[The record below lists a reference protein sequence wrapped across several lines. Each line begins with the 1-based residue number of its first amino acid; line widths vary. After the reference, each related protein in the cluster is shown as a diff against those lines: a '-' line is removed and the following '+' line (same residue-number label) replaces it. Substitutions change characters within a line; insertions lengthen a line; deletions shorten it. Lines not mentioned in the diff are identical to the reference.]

1 MCTITANT
9 HSLFGLYLRTMEWS
23 NILHAFSLSPYT
35 TWSASGLRN
44 SLLIFLLMYMEQS
57 SLLQTCTIAKYI
69 SFTSCY
75 RNPVPSKR
83 VKPYEISR
91 TLQES
96 DGTLLSSSDSDEMC
110 THLGAPLNT
119 SRHMFTEL
127 QNTYMSKL

>member
-9 HSLFGLYLRTMEWS
+9 HSLFELYLRTMEWS
-23 NILHAFSLSPYT
+23 NILHTFSLSPYT
-35 TWSASGLRN
+35 TWSASGLRD
-44 SLLIFLLMYMEQS
+44 SLLLMYMEQS
-57 SLLQTCTIAKYI
+57 SLLLTCMIAKYI
-69 SFTSCY
+69 SCY

-83 VKPYEISR
+83 AKPYEISR

-96 DGTLLSSSDSDEMC
+96 DGTLLSSSDSEEMS

-119 SRHMFTEL
+119 SRHIFTEL